1 MDTQAPLSPELRLL
15 PTDGQVDWRIDEAT
29 REAGRRG
36 VAAARRALADARRRR
51 SPVDA
56 TETDQPRT
64 TAA

>member
-15 PTDGQVDWRIDEAT
+15 PRDEQHQWRLDEAT

-36 VAAARRALADARRRR
+36 IAAARQALADARRRHRPDDASGEVR
-51 SPVDA
+51 S
-56 TETDQPRT
+56 

>member
-15 PTDGQVDWRIDEAT
+15 PRDAQHDWRLDDAT

-36 VAAARRALADARRRR
+36 IAAARRALADARRRQHHDEADPADAR
-51 SPVDA
+51 S
-56 TETDQPRT
+56 